1 MADFRINVIVDPN
14 AATRGTRA
22 VSRQMSNLEKQ
33 SRSLR
38 NVMRDAFL
46 LVGIGG
52 SIKSIVDL
60 ADTYTLLQNRL
71 RTVTE
76 GQRELTGVTE
86 ELFKIS
92 NETRA
97 SFDITAEV
105 YARTAAA
112 TKNLGLSQR
121 DTLKFTKSLNQ
132 AVALSG
138 ASSIESKNALIQ
150 FSQGMAS
157 GALRGDELRSVLEQ
171 LPKVADVIAE
181 RLGIGRGELK
191 TFAAQGKVTSEEI
204 IRAFQDMEGVLDK
217 EFSKSVATMG
227 QSFMVF
233 RNQIIQSI
241 GEFNKVYNVTGSL
254 AQGVLYLAEN
264 LDLVAKYAQVA
275 AFALGPAMGVK
286 AASTAMA
293 AYNAILLINPFIAL
307 AAGAAAVVGYLYT
320 FRNEIMLGEDQ
331 MLSLADVVGAAV
343 DVIGEDLSNVKQF
356 FVDAFSG
363 ALKIVEVVAH
373 GLGTMFGVS
382 FDKLDISAK
391 GVVNSVISHFSFMAK
406 AIPIALVGLPLAI
419 AETFID
425 GLQVAADYAEGFAN
439 YFVGVINKIRAVRG
453 QKPIELFQF
462 ADFKNPLDG
471 ARKDIQK
478 SLKTAFDSSYS
489 TDYFSAIVKK
499 AKISADARIALEKEI
514 AEEAIKTAAALD
526 EKDKPRDGVSSQVY
540 KGILDDIVR
549 EGQLLSMTNAEK
561 RIGTELDKI
570 QATNKHLLSEAQ
582 LAGVESAL
590 RENEQLRIQGKLL
603 QEIKGPQDT
612 LLEKEQAL
620 IALRKQGVVSLTE
633 YDLALQQVKVAQS
646 ELALAGGEGNFTD
659 RLIVGMQAVIG
670 ESQSMQ
676 LALVET
682 FGAAGESIKVALA
695 DALTQAIVQGETF
708 KDVMLAAGTAIS
720 QELLSAVIEIG
731 INQALN
737 AAQKAIFDKT
747 EIGDEATKLALK
759 EGAVGVEG
767 AKIAATLA
775 GIEAISIA
783 STAAQL
789 AAVGTAVA
797 TGTAMAT
804 AYASAAALASLASY
818 GGNAAPAMIGI
829 NATNALTHGLAL
841 FADGGKISGPGTG
854 RSDDVPI
861 MASNGEYVMTA
872 AATRRFEPLLERMN
886 SGKGVMMA
894 TGGKVKSSSSD
905 STSNAPRS
913 GDEMMSDDQA
923 NNTQDISI
931 LNIIDPSSMIE
942 AMGSQQGKKQIIN
955 TIRLN
960 KQEFK
965 SILGV

>member
-22 VSRQMSNLEKQ
+22 VSKQMSNLEKQ

-38 NVMRDAFL
+38 GVMRDAFL

-71 RTVTE
+71 RTVTD
-76 GQRELTGVTE
+76 GQRELAGVTD

-191 TFAAQGKVTSEEI
+191 TFAAQGKVTSSEI
-204 IRAFQDMEGVLDK
+204 IKAFQDMEGVLD
-217 EFSKSVATMG
+217 EQFSKSVATLG
-227 QSFMVF
+227 QSFQVL
-233 RNQIIQSI
+233 RNQVIQAI
-241 GEFNKVYNVTGSL
+241 GEFDAANGVTASL
-254 AQGVLYLAEN
+254 AAGILYLSNNVE
-264 LDLVAKYAQVA
+264 LLGQYAQVA
-275 AFALGPAMGVK
+275 AIALGPAMGLK
-286 AASTAMA
+286 AATLAMS
-293 AYNAILLINPFIAL
+293 AYNAVLLINPFIAL

-331 MLSLADVVGAAV
+331 MLSLSEVVGAAV
-343 DVIGEDLSNVKQF
+343 EVIGSELSNVTDF
-356 FVDAFSG
+356 FKDAFSG

-373 GLGTMFGVS
+373 GLGTMFGAS
-382 FDKLDISAK
+382 FDKLDVSAK
-391 GVVNSVISHFSFMAK
+391 DVVNTVIGHFTFMAK
-406 AIPIALVGLPLAI
+406 AIPAVMVGLPLAI

-425 GLQVAADYAEGFAN
+425 GLQVAADYAEGFVN
-439 YFVGVINKIRAVRG
+439 YFVGVINRVRAVRG
-453 QKPIELFQF
+453 QKPIQLFDF

-471 ARKDIQK
+471 ARDDIEK
-478 SLKTAFDSSYS
+478 TLKGAFKTSHARD
-489 TDYFSAIVKK
+489 FFGEIVKK
-499 AKISADARIALEKEI
+499 ATASADARIALEKKI

-526 EKDKPRDGVSSQVY
+526 EKDKPREGVSSQVY
-540 KGILDDIVR
+540 KGILENIAR
-549 EGQLLSMTNAEK
+549 EGELQSMTNAEK
-561 RIGTELDKI
+561 RIGKELDKI
-570 QATNKHLLSEAQ
+570 QALNKHLLSDAQ
-582 LAGVESAL
+582 VAGVEAAL

-603 QEIKGPQDT
+603 QELRGPQDT
-612 LLEKEQAL
+612 LIEKEQAL

-633 YDLALQQVKVAQS
+633 YDLALQEVRVAQA
-646 ELALAGGEGNFTD
+646 ELALAGGEGDFTD
-659 RLIVGMQAVIG
+659 RLVVGMQRVIG

-682 FGAAGESIKVALA
+682 FGAAGESIKGALS

-708 KDVMLAAGTAIS
+708 KDVMMSAATTIS
-720 QELLSAVIEIG
+720 QELLSSVIEIG

-747 EIGDEATKLALK
+747 ELGDEAAKLAVK
-759 EGAVGVEG
+759 ETAVGVE
-767 AKIAATLA
+767 AASVAATIA
-775 GIEAISIA
+775 GIEAVGVA
-783 STAAQL
+783 SAAAQL
-789 AAVGTAVA
+789 AAVGTAIT

-886 SGKGVMMA
+886 NGQGVMMA
-894 TGGKVKSSSSD
+894 TGGKVKSSSAAND
-905 STSNAPRS
+905 STSSQS
-913 GDEMMSDDQA
+913 GDGVITEDQG

-931 LNIIDPSSMIE
+931 LNIIDPSSMVE

-960 KQEFK
+960 KQEFR